1 MTLNIS
7 EQEAEILR
15 TVLQR
20 FVEETRSEIHHTD
33 AGSYKER
40 LKAEEQTAKE
50 LLAKLT
56 SKSAAA

>member
-7 EQEAEILR
+7 EREAEILR
-15 TVLQR
+15 TLLNR

-33 AGSYKER
+33 AVAYKDG
-40 LKAEEQTAKE
+40 LKTEEQAAKE

-56 SKSAAA
+56 AQPIST